1 MDYGRVR
8 FLAQTAR
15 MVELGEPVWTEGLF
29 GKRAAE
35 NDLGMEGVGGA
46 LLRRVLPG
54 ILDLTPCVPT
64 AMWRSGI

>member
-1 MDYGRVR
+1 
-8 FLAQTAR
+8 